1 MDFPACP
8 VFEKNVEKSY
18 RSVERAPRAAWRL
31 ATVLERA
38 DSRWFF
44 LGGAGGGA
52 LLCAGVWH
60 GYVGDPFENLAYTL
74 IFLVATV
81 FMGLVGS
88 VIGGA
93 IQFLAWHFSE
103 SNTASPGT
111 LKSVLEK
118 VSGDPRLEAV
128 VQRWIDQRQ
137 ARCVL
142 QSDVKRLAAVTQRL
156 EELRKDEAR
165 RLEGL
170 QTLDLQLNCVS
181 RYHAN
186 VRQKTLSARL
196 PAPESRPPVSSRL

>member
-1 MDFPACP
+1 M
-8 VFEKNVEKSY
+8 
-18 RSVERAPRAAWRL
+18 
-31 ATVLERA
+31 
-38 DSRWFF
+38 
-44 LGGAGGGA
+44 
-52 LLCAGVWH
+52 
-60 GYVGDPFENLAYTL
+60 
-74 IFLVATV
+74 
-81 FMGLVGS
+81 
-88 VIGGA
+88 
-93 IQFLAWHFSE
+93 
-103 SNTASPGT
+103 
-111 LKSVLEK
+111 
-118 VSGDPRLEAV
+118 

-156 EELRKDEAR
+156 EELREDEAR